1 MSTIALAARDS
12 GTMARRHFRH
22 SLRYPAT
29 LILSLGVPT
38 LLLLLFV
45 GVFGGALTA
54 GITGPHGA
62 GPYIDYVV
70 PGILLMTV
78 GYGASTTAMSVNG
91 DMTAGIIARF
101 RTMAIAHSAILAG
114 HVIGAL
120 VRTLISLGV
129 LLGVALLIGYRPSAG
144 LVEWLGAIGLMALLT
159 LALTWFAVAIGLWAK
174 TAQGTSPFVL
184 VVQTLPFVSSAFVPP
199 ASMSSVVRWI
209 AQYEPFTPIIDTLR
223 GLLLGT
229 PIGGSGIAAV
239 AWCVGLSLVGFGWA
253 RTLFR
258 RDPNR

>member
-1 MSTIALAARDS
+1 MSTIALTERDS
-12 GTMARRHFRH
+12 ATMARRSFRH
-22 SLRYPAT
+22 TVRYPAT
-29 LILSLGVPT
+29 MIMSFGVPT

-45 GVFGGALTA
+45 EVFGGALTTGTA
-54 GITGPHGA
+54 GPHGA

-70 PGILLMTV
+70 PGILLMSV
-78 GYGASTTAMSVNG
+78 GYGASSTAMAING

-101 RTMAIAHSAILAG
+101 RTMAIAHSAVLTG
-114 HVIGAL
+114 QVIIAL
-120 VRTLISLGV
+120 LRTLASVGL

-144 LVEWLGAIGLMALLT
+144 PLAWLGVIGLVVLLT
-159 LALTWFAVAIGLWAK
+159 LALTWLGVAVGLLAK

-184 VVQTLPFVSSAFVPP
+184 IVQTLPFVSSAFVPP

-229 PIGGSGIAAV
+229 PIGGSGIAAI
-239 AWCVGLSLVGFGWA
+239 AWCVGLSLVGFWWA